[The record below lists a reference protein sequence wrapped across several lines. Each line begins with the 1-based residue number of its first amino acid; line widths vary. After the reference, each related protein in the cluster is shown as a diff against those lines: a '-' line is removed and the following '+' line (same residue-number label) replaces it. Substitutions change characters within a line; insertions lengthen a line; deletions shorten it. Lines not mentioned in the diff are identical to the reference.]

1 MQHILRKTDLFRG
14 MSDMDIEHIL
24 NCLGSRK
31 HIYHKGQYIFMEGE
45 TNPKVGIVLS
55 GSVQAIKETR
65 NGDCIL
71 INQMKPGEI
80 FGLSHVCAQV
90 EKLPLSIVAADNC
103 EILFIELNQLVQTC
117 HNACKFHIDM
127 IKNALWVL
135 ARKNLFLD
143 TKMYY
148 ISHKTIRERLVTY
161 LQDQEHKFNSSEF
174 EIPFNREKLADFLC
188 VDRSALSREL
198 GNMKDEGL
206 IEYKKNWFKINQ
218 L

>member
-1 MQHILRKTDLFRG
+1 MINILAETDLFRG
-14 MSDMDIEHIL
+14 MSNMDITHIL
-24 NCLGSRK
+24 GCLGSRK
-31 HIYHKGQYIFMEGE
+31 HLYQKGQYVFMEGE

-55 GSVQAIKETR
+55 GKVQAVKSTK
-65 NGDCIL
+65 NGDSIL
-71 INQMKPGEI
+71 INQLKTGDI

-90 EKLPLSIVAADNC
+90 KKLPVSIVVVEHS

-117 HNACKFHIDM
+117 HKACQFHVDM
-127 IKNALWVL
+127 IKNALWIL
-135 ARKNLFLD
+135 AQKNLFLD

-148 ISHKTIRERLVTY
+148 ISHKTIKERLTTY
-161 LQDQEHKFNSSEF
+161 LENQEISLNSSEF
-174 EIPFNREKLADFLC
+174 EIPFNREQLAEFLC

-206 IEYKKNWFKINQ
+206 IDYKKNWFKI